1 LTQNHTF
8 EVVKRSSLTT
18 LVCRALLVLSF
29 VAATLAPVA
38 AQQQP
43 PQPPPGFVS
52 VDELPPEEQVPAA
65 PLLIGAY
72 VFVVLALFGY
82 VITVGRRLGGVQRDI
97 ERLEGTV
104 KKGSRA

>member
-1 LTQNHTF
+1 MTQNHTF
-8 EVVKRSSLTT
+8 EAVKTSSLTT
-18 LVCRALLVLSF
+18 LVCRALFVLSL
-29 VAATLAPVA
+29 VAISLVPVA
-38 AQQQP
+38 AQPQP

-82 VITVGRRLGGVQRDI
+82 VILVGRRLGGVQRDI

>member
-1 LTQNHTF
+1 VTHNYTF
-8 EVVKRSSLTT
+8 EAVKTSSLTT
-18 LVCRALLVLSF
+18 LACRALLVLSF

-82 VITVGRRLGGVQRDI
+82 VISVGRRLGGVQRDI